1 MSLLLFLPQNSS
13 EYVRFPSFKERSD
26 SAEATDAFTWTRSM
40 LQQESPR
47 ELSDASM
54 RCLTP
59 GEDELVEVDC
69 ELLDTGVS
77 QRLVVE
83 QLLTLSRPLKQ
94 GNIDSIPS
102 PLSVSHS
109 VAVVSWSLS
118 FSVFDELGKIKFSK
132 SHRNG
137 DLMLQS
143 IQAV

>member
-1 MSLLLFLPQNSS
+1 MSLLLFPPQNSS

-77 QRLVVE
+77 QR
-83 QLLTLSRPLKQ
+83 Q